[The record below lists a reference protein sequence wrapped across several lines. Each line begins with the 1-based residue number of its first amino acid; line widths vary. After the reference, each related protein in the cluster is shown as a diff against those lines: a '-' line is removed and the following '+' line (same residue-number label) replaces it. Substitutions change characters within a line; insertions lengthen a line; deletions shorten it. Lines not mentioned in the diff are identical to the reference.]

1 MGKNKDKKK
10 KGAAVQ
16 KTATKAKKK
25 TEKELK
31 KQIEQLGEVFIFFSQ
46 LTNYWNFFFFFKD
59 NIEQLI
65 TKHVGKDKNIEAVV
79 IEDPT
84 ESPPS
89 RR

>member
-1 MGKNKDKKK
+1 MGKNKDRKK

-31 KQIEQLGEVFIFFSQ
+31 KQIEQLGEVSALNPIRQ
-46 LTNYWNFFFFFKD
+46 LQLFRFQE

-65 TKHVGKDKNIEAVV
+65 NKHVGKDARTETVI

-84 ESPPS
+84 ENPPS